1 LALLLQKGAELFVS
15 FELVHHTLLI
25 ESGTKVAYKNAS
37 YNPDKCMQL
46 AAFGQFLEV
55 NIIIH
60 VV

>member
-1 LALLLQKGAELFVS
+1 ME
-15 FELVHHTLLI
+15 
-25 ESGTKVAYKNAS
+25 
-37 YNPDKCMQL
+37 L